1 MSGPAAV
8 IAGDAHLRDDEPAGW
23 QDFFAF
29 LRGPAR
35 EAKRLYLVGD
45 LFHAWAGD
53 DDQRDLAVAAKA
65 ELAGVA
71 RCGTAVGILGGNH
84 DFMISTRFCSEIG
97 ASYCGLEH
105 IADCGGR
112 RLLLLHGD
120 ILCLGDKAYRRIRSI
135 WSRPQVRA
143 LLARLP
149 LDWRQYLARKLA
161 AQAGLHASGTCELES
176 KLAVN
181 GQEAESMLQRSGAAA
196 MVHGHTHA
204 QGIFPCGVGQRA
216 VVPAWPA
223 GGGPG
228 GWIELAA
235 DGSLSLAGC

>member
-29 LRGPAR
+29 LRRPAR
-35 EAKRLYLVGD
+35 EAERLYLVGD

-53 DDQRDLAVAAKA
+53 DDQSDLAAAAKA
-65 ELAGVA
+65 ELAEVA
-71 RCGTAVGILGGNH
+71 HCGTSVGILGGNH
-84 DFMISTRFCSEIG
+84 DFMISPRFCREIG

-105 IADCGGR
+105 VADCGGR

-120 ILCLGDKAYRRIRSI
+120 NLCPGDKAYRRIRKI

-143 LLARLP
+143 LLAKLP
-149 LDWRQYLARKLA
+149 LILRKYLARKLA
-161 AQAGLHASGTCELES
+161 AQAGLHASGTDELER
-176 KLAVN
+176 KLAVD
-181 GQEAESMLQRSGAAA
+181 GQEAESMLQRASAEA

-204 QGIFPCGVGQRA
+204 QGIFPCGSGQRA

-223 GGGPG
+223 GGGLG
-228 GWIELAA
+228 GWIEMAA